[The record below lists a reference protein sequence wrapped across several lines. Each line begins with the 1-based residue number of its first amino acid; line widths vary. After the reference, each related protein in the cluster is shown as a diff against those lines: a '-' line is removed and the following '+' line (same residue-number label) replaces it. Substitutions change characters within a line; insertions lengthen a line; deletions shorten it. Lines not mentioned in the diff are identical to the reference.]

1 MLGRLLRISARLAR
15 WLFFLVIFVI
25 SAYLAFSAWIRRGV
39 TPVPQLAGQS
49 EEAAKSALAARG
61 LDFRVA
67 EVGRWSS
74 NVAAG
79 SVLETRPAAGSAV
92 KQGAEIELVLS
103 RGPQRISVPDLT
115 GKAVSAARLT
125 LEGEGLA
132 TGATLA
138 VFSSRGPA
146 GTVVGQDPP
155 AGTELGGGAPV
166 ALLVALEGAPPAWV
180 MPDLVSRRYEPVRAS
195 LEGSGFRFASV
206 TFEPYEGVPAG
217 TILRQAPLAGHP
229 LHRSDAIALVVAGT
243 AEATP

>member
-1 MLGRLLRISARLAR
+1 VLGRLLRISARLAR
-15 WLFFLVIFVI
+15 WLFLLAIFVI
-25 SAYLAFSAWIRRGV
+25 SAYLAFSAWIRRG
-39 TPVPQLAGQS
+39 TTAVPPLAGQT
-49 EEAAKSALAARG
+49 EAAAKETLARRG
-61 LDFRVA
+61 LAFRVA
-67 EVGRWSS
+67 EVGRWSAA
-74 NVAAG
+74 VPAG
-79 SVLETRPAAGSAV
+79 SVLETRPAAGSSV

-138 VFSSRGPA
+138 VYSGRGAA
-146 GTVVGQDPP
+146 GTVVGQDPAP
-155 AGTELGGGAPV
+155 GAEVGGGTAV

-180 MPDLVSRRYEPVRAS
+180 MPDLVSRRYEPVRAA

-206 TFEPYEGVPAG
+206 TYEPYEGVPAG

-229 LHRSDAIALVVAGT
+229 LHRSDAIALVVAGAT
-243 AEATP
+243 GATP